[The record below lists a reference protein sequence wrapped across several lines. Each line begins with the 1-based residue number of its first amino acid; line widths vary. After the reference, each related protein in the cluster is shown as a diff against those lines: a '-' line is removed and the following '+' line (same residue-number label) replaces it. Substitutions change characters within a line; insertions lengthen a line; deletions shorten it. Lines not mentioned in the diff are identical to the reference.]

1 MIFTLKVLCFILGFC
16 VCVQVVGAL
25 FSVVDFWSHL
35 RRYWPLVARAIVV
48 WCGLA
53 LILALLLGE
62 TYRPAF
68 VSGLRGYVGFFV
80 ASYFFSRLL
89 IIRNRRIINKE
100 QWVARGKLSS
110 TK

>member
-1 MIFTLKVLCFILGFC
+1 MIFTLKILCFILGYC

-25 FSVVDFWSHL
+25 FSLVDFWSHL
-35 RRYWPLVARAIVV
+35 RRHWFLVARAIVV

-53 LILALLLGE
+53 LILALVLGE

-80 ASYFFSRLL
+80 ASYFVSKLL

-100 QWVARGKLSS
+100 QWAAKGKLSS

>member
-1 MIFTLKVLCFILGFC
+1 MIFTIKVLCFILGFC

-35 RRYWPLVARAIVV
+35 RQHWPLVVRAIVV

-53 LILALLLGE
+53 LVLGLVLGE

-68 VSGLRGYVGFFV
+68 VSGLSGYGVFFV
-80 ASYFFSRLL
+80 ASYFVGKLL

-100 QWVARGKLSS
+100 QWVAKGKLSS